1 MSSIQSVTQLPTGQ
15 TSMPSVSGQVSVE
28 IPRRGIRVAPVAA
41 AIAILTNPIS
51 TQLAVSQFESKTTN
65 ASKVNRV
72 VDIAKA
78 TNREDLRAIAR
89 IRIFRTY
96 ADGWNGPETLAPTSA
111 SIEEAELFARYL
123 FGIGSIVAPYIS
135 ASGDGEVNFYWK
147 TRDWMIDL
155 GFFGDGLYSYYVRFE
170 NGHEII
176 EDGTCLSQPLPQEIV
191 ELISK
196 IS

>member
-1 MSSIQSVTQLPTGQ
+1 MNMIQSVTQLPTGQ
-15 TSMPSVSGQVSVE
+15 TSMPSVSPQIS
-28 IPRRGIRVAPVAA
+28 PRRGIMAVPVAA
-41 AIAILTNPIS
+41 ALAILTTTIS
-51 TQLAVSQFESKTTN
+51 TQLSVSRFESKTTGG
-65 ASKVNRV
+65 SKVNRV
-72 VDIAKA
+72 VDIAKP

-89 IRIFRTY
+89 IRMFRTY

-111 SIEEAELFARYL
+111 SIKEAEVFARYL
-123 FGIGSIVAPYIS
+123 FGIGPIITPYIS

-147 TRDWMIDL
+147 ARDWMIDL

-170 NGHEII
+170 NGQEIL
-176 EDGTCLSQPLPQEIV
+176 EDGKCLSKPLPQEIV